1 MKYTRTSCL
10 LLASLASVFVLL
22 FPASLVTHSE
32 KINATVKVDC
42 AKGDQINKALLSNLQ
57 AQKLT
62 IEISGMCHENVIV
75 TRDGVT
81 LRGTDP
87 ATDGIQAVA
96 NTDVTEAALWVR
108 AAAQTTVENLTLTG
122 GFSGLFVSNANIPVL
137 VMTNC
142 RLTANT
148 TFGLHLQ
155 NSVANA
161 TDTTFESPVNSVP
174 VGLFI
179 GSRLGCSHCTL
190 TAPASG
196 ATPAIN
202 AVNSTAL
209 FFNQS
214 TFTGGPVRAEG
225 SSVTIS
231 DSSIDVSALNVPSVN
246 SISETALILTRVQVT
261 GRLFFGQGSN
271 AALNA
276 VTQSTLTGQPNQANF
291 GSHVVVG
298 SAGQPPPG
306 GPPNINS
313 SLGNFDLNNF
323 ANLVLNQ
330 GSTIDGDLI
339 CRSGSDAFC
348 SNSAGVIGVTN
359 CGKCPKP

>member
-1 MKYTRTSCL
+1 MKRKRASYL
-10 LLASLASVFVLL
+10 LFASLASVFVLL
-22 FPASLVTHSE
+22 FPASSVTNSE
-32 KINATVKVDC
+32 KLTTTVKVDC
-42 AKGDQINKALLSNLQ
+42 TKGDEINKALLSNLQ

-62 IEISGMCHENVIV
+62 IEITGMCHENVVV

-81 LRGTDP
+81 LHGTDP
-87 ATDGIQAVA
+87 ANDGIQAVA
-96 NTDVTEAALWVR
+96 NTEVTDAALWVR
-108 AAAQTTVENLTLTG
+108 SARLVTVENLTLTG
-122 GFSGLFVSNANIPVL
+122 GFSGLLASNANLPVM
-137 VMTNC
+137 VITNC
-142 RLTANT
+142 RLMGNN

-161 TDTTFESPVNSVP
+161 ADTTFESPVNSVP

-179 GSRLGCSHCTL
+179 GSRLGCTHCTL

-196 ATPAIN
+196 VTPAIN
-202 AVNSTAL
+202 VVNSTAL

-214 TFTGGPVRAEG
+214 TLTGGPVRAEG

-246 SISETALILTRVQVT
+246 SISETALILTRVQIT

-313 SLGNFDLNNF
+313 SLGPFDLNNF
-323 ANLVLNQ
+323 ANLVLSQ
-330 GSTIDGDLI
+330 GSTIDGDLV

-348 SNSAGVIGVTN
+348 SNPAGVLGATN